1 MIGPRALRLALGA
14 GFLFALGTSV
24 SAQAAPAATTVDV
37 TIQNFAFS
45 PATITVDKGD
55 TIRWTNLDSAP
66 HGAVTVQPGFVT
78 QILGQGQSTTTTF
91 DRPGTF
97 DYICNV
103 HGATMRG
110 TVVVRGAPVAETAA
124 PAGPLGHVVVDTFAE
139 ARPDRSDTPAA
150 TPSLLLGASLAL
162 ALVAVARFVWVL
174 RNT

>member
-1 MIGPRALRLALGA
+1 
-14 GFLFALGTSV
+14 
-24 SAQAAPAATTVDV
+24 
-37 TIQNFAFS
+37 
-45 PATITVDKGD
+45 
-55 TIRWTNLDSAP
+55 
-66 HGAVTVQPGFVT
+66 
-78 QILGQGQSTTTTF
+78 
-91 DRPGTF
+91 
-97 DYICNV
+97 
-103 HGATMRG
+103 MRG